1 MYLSLVRHVESGYV
15 KFTFFALF
23 VFWFILCYYALFCI
37 SLVRTLPVL
46 IPVTLALG
54 MHRFY
59 SRNISCASAR
69 KPLYGL
75 LVWVSGEE
83 TKAVPND
90 AEHIFSL
97 LPVVSKLNTLSHSSS
112 KQVESVESEGEVLVG
127 CALLSM

>member
-1 MYLSLVRHVESGYV
+1 MLLC
-15 KFTFFALF
+15 L
-23 VFWFILCYYALFCI
+23 ILYF

-46 IPVTLALG
+46 MPVTLALG

-75 LVWVSGEE
+75 LVSGQEG
-83 TKAVPND
+83 KAVPND
-90 AEHIFSL
+90 AEHIRSVSPS
-97 LPVVSKLNTLSHSSS
+97 PVVSKLNNLAHSSS
-112 KQVESVESEGEVLVG
+112 KQVESVESEGEVLCG

>member
-1 MYLSLVRHVESGYV
+1 MLLC
-15 KFTFFALF
+15 L
-23 VFWFILCYYALFCI
+23 ILYF

-46 IPVTLALG
+46 MPVTLALG

-59 SRNISCASAR
+59 SRNISRASAR

-83 TKAVPND
+83 DKAVPND
-90 AEHIFSL
+90 AEHIRSVSPS
-97 LPVVSKLNTLSHSSS
+97 PVVGKLNNLAHSSS
-112 KQVESVESEGEVLVG
+112 KQVESVESESEVFDG